1 MLPPTAP
8 RASTLVLL
16 AVLGSAAAG
25 CAGATPG
32 GGTTPGERPPIVV
45 PETRITPHGP
55 ADVARLF
62 EEAQSLLLAGE
73 ERKAIATYE
82 RVIAMDPAGQAA
94 GPSLFN
100 LGLAHAGLGEHAL
113 AADRFLDAE
122 RRFPDAPIA
131 KPALI
136 RASRELAILE
146 RWPELEQ
153 VAARVDRRPD
163 LTVIERIEALGARG
177 LALVEQGK
185 DEEGFKVIVQGR
197 DMVEE
202 HKLGM
207 SGAPPIE
214 LAQLSFAL
222 GEWRRKDS
230 EKVGFEPMP
239 ADFAARLEDRST
251 RLLAAQDAYT
261 EAMRSLDAHWSAMA
275 GYRVGQLYQRLHRD
289 VMAAPFQPK
298 DLKQQQ
304 LFEGAMR
311 LRYRVLLEK
320 GLAMMDGTVR
330 LGERTG
336 EKTAWIARA
345 REAKAQ
351 LERALAEEK
360 AALAKLPYTEQELR
374 DALDRL
380 KASAK
385 APATPAKAPATQK
398 P

>member
-1 MLPPTAP
+1 MPPKNHR
-8 RASTLVLL
+8 RAATLALL
-16 AVLGSAAAG
+16 AILLPAGAG
-25 CAGATPG
+25 CAGAAPG
-32 GGTTPGERPPIVV
+32 GAATPGERAPIVL

-62 EEAQSLLLAGE
+62 EEAQALLLAGE
-73 ERKAIATYE
+73 ERKAIAAYE

-100 LGLAHAGLGEHAL
+100 LGLAHAGLREHAS

-153 VAARVDRRPD
+153 VSGRLDRRPD
-163 LTVIERIEALGARG
+163 LTVLERIEALGARG
-177 LALVEQGK
+177 LSLIAQGR
-185 DEEGFKVIVQGR
+185 DDEGFKVVVQGR
-197 DMVEE
+197 DLVEE
-202 HKLGM
+202 RRLGM
-207 SGAPPIE
+207 AGPPPIE

-230 EKVGFEPMP
+230 EKVTFEPMP

-311 LRYRVLLEK
+311 LRYRILLEK

-336 EKTAWIARA
+336 ERTAWIARA

-360 AALAKLPYTEQELR
+360 AALARLPYTEQELR

-385 APATPAKAPATQK
+385 APATQK

>member
-1 MLPPTAP
+1 MPSRPVP
-8 RASTLVLL
+8 RPLRALALVLL
-16 AVLGSAAAG
+16 SSWAAG
-25 CAGATPG
+25 CGAAATPG
-32 GGTTPGERPPIVV
+32 GPSAAGDRPPIVV

-55 ADVARLF
+55 ADVSRLF
-62 EEAQSLLLAGE
+62 EEAQALLLGGE
-73 ERKAIATYE
+73 ERKAIAAYE
-82 RVIAMDPAGQAA
+82 RVVAMDPTGQAA

-100 LGLAHAGLGEHAL
+100 LGLAHAGLGDHAR
-113 AADRFLDAE
+113 AADHFLDAE
-122 RRFPDAPIA
+122 RRFPGAPIA

-136 RASRELAILE
+136 RASRELAYLE

-153 VAARVDRRPD
+153 VASRIDRRPD
-163 LTVIERIEALGARG
+163 LSVLERIEALGGRG
-177 LALVEQGK
+177 LALIEQDK
-185 DEEGFKVIVQGR
+185 DEEGFKVVVKGR

-202 HKLGM
+202 HRLGM
-207 SGAPPIE
+207 SGPPPIE

-320 GLAMMDGTVR
+320 GLAMMEGTVR
-330 LGERTG
+330 LGDRTG
-336 EKTAWIARA
+336 EKTAWTARA

-374 DALDRL
+374 DALERL
-380 KASAK
+380 KAR
-385 APATPAKAPATQK
+385 K